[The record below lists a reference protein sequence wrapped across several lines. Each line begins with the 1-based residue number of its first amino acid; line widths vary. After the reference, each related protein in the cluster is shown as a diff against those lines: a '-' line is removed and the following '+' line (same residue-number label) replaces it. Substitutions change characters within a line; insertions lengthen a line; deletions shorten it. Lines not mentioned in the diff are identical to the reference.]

1 MPDYLSVK
9 EAAEKLDITQVAV
22 RTLIQKGK
30 LEGAFQTPNRAW
42 VIPADSVSAY
52 KASRRDEPKKP
63 RKPTAKAK
71 RETSNK
77 KKETKKRSSRKSSSS
92 GFGLDDILKLI
103 TDRMNKSDKPQSGNL
118 LTTLLETF
126 ANQKRSAGSDQLS
139 GLLTDLGQ
147 KDPGMLQDVLKSTS
161 SPDLA
166 SLLEK
171 LNSKES

>member
-9 EAAEKLDITQVAV
+9 EAAEKLDITQAAV

-30 LEGAFQTPNRAW
+30 LDGAFQTPNRAW

-52 KASRRDEPKKP
+52 KSSRREEPKKP
-63 RKPTAKAK
+63 RKPAAKPK

-103 TDRMNKSDKPQSGNL
+103 TDRINKSDKAQSGNL
-118 LTTLLETF
+118 LTTLLETL
-126 ANQKRSAGSDQLS
+126 ANQKRSGGADQLS
-139 GLLTDLGQ
+139 GLLADLSQ

-171 LNSKES
+171 LNSKEE

>member
-118 LTTLLETF
+118 LTTAVGDLRQSETQRRF
-126 ANQKRSAGSDQLS
+126 RSTFGVADGSRTEGSRYVAGC
-139 GLLTDLGQ
+139 
-147 KDPGMLQDVLKSTS
+147 
-161 SPDLA
+161 A
-166 SLLEK
+166 
-171 LNSKES
+171 